1 MHLCRSVVTPYALWT
16 VRPLKVNFQSKVEVL
31 RRTPE
36 STMDQYLM
44 EGHYYQF
51 VGRIREWIGTI
62 ADNELEVSL
71 GRCDRLVGRTT
82 EHRCIPLEETE
93 LRASEVTSN

>member
-31 RRTPE
+31 QRTPE
-36 STMDQYLM
+36 STMDQYLI
-44 EGHYYQF
+44 EF
-51 VGRIREWIGTI
+51 VDRIREWIGTI
-62 ADNELEVSL
+62 AQNELEVNL
-71 GRCDRLVGRTT
+71 GRRDRLVGRTT
-82 EHRCIPLEETE
+82 EHRIPLEETE